1 MVTTATPAPEAPA
14 PAPEPVSSVGRI
26 FGALFSPQATFASIA
41 AAPTWILPLVLLV
54 IVGLATSVAISQHVG
69 WRTVIDKQI
78 SSSSRA
84 QKQMD
89 SLTPEAREN
98 ALNTQAKYTPYF
110 IYPINF
116 VAPFLVAVIVAAIL
130 LGAFNL
136 IGGAKIGFKTSLSIV
151 SYSWVPGVIAALLG
165 IAILYLKDPSTIDVQ
180 NLVASNPG
188 AILSDDSPKWL
199 VSLLGSLDLF
209 SFWTM
214 ILMAFGYSAA
224 EPKKISFGKA
234 FGTVFGVWIVYVAI
248 KVGWAAA
255 FS

>member
-1 MVTTATPAPEAPA
+1 MVTTATPAPEAPS
-14 PAPEPVSSVGRI
+14 PAPVSSIGRI
-26 FGALFSPQATFASIA
+26 FGVLFSPKATFASIA
-41 AAPTWILPLVLLV
+41 LAPTWILPLVLFV

-78 SSSSRA
+78 SNSARA

-89 SLTPEAREN
+89 SMTPEARET

-110 IYPINF
+110 VYPINF
-116 VAPFLVAVIVAAIL
+116 LAPFLGAVVVAAIL

-136 IGGAKIGFKTSLSIV
+136 ILGAKIGFKTSLSIV
-151 SYSWVPGVIAALLG
+151 SYSWVPGLIAALLG
-165 IAILYLKDPSTIDVQ
+165 IAIVFLKDPSTIDVQ

-199 VSLLGSLDLF
+199 VSLMSSLDLF

-224 EPKKISFGKA
+224 DPKKLSFGKA
-234 FGTVFGVWIVYVAI
+234 FGTVFGVWIVYVVI
-248 KVGWAAA
+248 KVGWVAA